1 MTDAVQVGSLVA
13 GRFRVEALIGRG
25 GMGAVYRAVDTQ
37 LGRQVA
43 LKVFGSLDESDAD
56 RRQSEM
62 RALARLGH
70 PNLVALFDA
79 QVGPSAP
86 NYLVME
92 FVDGPSLRDAIS
104 AGTLDGG
111 TIAEVAIGVAKALT
125 AVHDAGLVH
134 RDIKPANVLLA
145 PTGEANAPVRA
156 KLVDFGISH
165 LVGSTRITRRDS
177 IIGTGEYLAP
187 EQISGSGIT
196 PASDI
201 YALGLVLL
209 ECFSGHPAFPGATPE
224 AILVRMH
231 RDPAIPSDVPPR
243 WAQLLRQLTAREPEG
258 RPDARTLAG
267 IAIALAPDLQTW
279 APALV
284 LATSATTVA
293 MTVPMDSPE
302 APQTAALPAQGDGGP
317 IPLLAERTIGSS
329 ESPRFARRPGLL
341 IGTATAAAVLM
352 AALLIFGV
360 NSMLGGTAYPA
371 PATPTV
377 APSTPVSNTPA
388 PVSTT
393 PPAIPGNN
401 GKGNKNGKG
410 NGHGNKP

>member
-13 GRFRVEALIGRG
+13 GRFQVEALIGRG
-25 GMGAVYRAVDTQ
+25 GMGAVYRAVDIQ

-62 RALARLGH
+62 RALARLAH

-79 QVGPSAP
+79 QVGPSSP

-104 AGTLDGG
+104 AGTLDGT
-111 TIAEVAIGVAKALT
+111 TIAEVAIGVAKALA

-145 PTGEANAPVRA
+145 PTGEAKAPVRA

-196 PASDI
+196 PASDV

-209 ECFSGHPAFPGATPE
+209 ECFSGHPAFPGGTPE

-231 RDPAIPSDVPPR
+231 RDPTISADVPPR
-243 WAQLLRQLTAREPEG
+243 WAQLLRQLTDREPER
-258 RPDARTLAG
+258 RPDARTMAG
-267 IAIALAPDLQTW
+267 IAIALAPDLQSW
-279 APALV
+279 APAPELS
-284 LATSATTVA
+284 TRATTVA
-293 MTVPMDSPE
+293 MTVPMDSPV
-302 APQTAALPAQGDGGP
+302 PQTAALPAQGNGGSFP
-317 IPLLAERTIGSS
+317 AVLETAMERPEGPSI
-329 ESPRFARRPGLL
+329 ARRPGLL
-341 IGTATAAAVLM
+341 IGAATALAVLM
-352 AALLIFGV
+352 AGLLIFGV
-360 NSMLGGTAYPA
+360 NSMLGGDLTPA
-371 PATPTV
+371 PA
-377 APSTPVSNTPA
+377 PSTIAPATSQSSTPA

-393 PPAIPGNN
+393 PPVAPANN

>member
-1 MTDAVQVGSLVA
+1 MTDAVQVGSIVGA
-13 GRFRVEALIGRG
+13 RFEVEALIGRG
-25 GMGAVYRAVDTQ
+25 GMGAVYRALDTQ

-43 LKVFGSLDESDAD
+43 LKVFASLDESDAD
-56 RRQSEM
+56 HRQSEM
-62 RALARLGH
+62 RALARLAH

-79 QVGPSAP
+79 QVGPRSP

-92 FVDGPSLRDAIS
+92 FVDGPSLRDSIS
-104 AGTLDGG
+104 AGTLDGR

-145 PTGEANAPVRA
+145 PTGEAKSPLRA

-187 EQISGSGIT
+187 EQISGTGIT
-196 PASDI
+196 PASDV

-209 ECFSGHPAFPGATPE
+209 ECFTGHPAFPGATPE

-231 RDPAIPSDVPPR
+231 RDPAIPGDVPPR
-243 WAQLLRQLTAREPEG
+243 WAQLLQQLTAREPER

-267 IAIALAPDLQTW
+267 IAIALAPDLQAW
-279 APALV
+279 VPAPAL
-284 LATSATTVA
+284 ATEATTVA
-293 MTVPMDSPE
+293 MTVPMDS
-302 APQTAALPAQGDGGP
+302 PQTAALPAQGDGGP
-317 IPLLAERTIGSS
+317 FPVLAENTVGSP

-341 IGTATAAAVLM
+341 IGAATAVAVLM

-360 NSMLGGTAYPA
+360 NSMVGGASSPA
-371 PATPTV
+371 PATSTV
-377 APSTPVSNTPA
+377 APATSVSSTQTPVP
-388 PVSTT
+388 TT
-393 PPAIPGNN
+393 PPVAPANN
-401 GKGNKNGKG
+401 GKGNGNGQG
-410 NGHGNKP
+410 NGHGKKP